1 MLVSTVYFM
10 LSPITAPSNELL
22 ARTSPTIWDV
32 LIAVFGGLAGIIGI
46 TREEKVSNVIPGVA
60 IATALMPP
68 VMYRWLWNC
77 PSFLEIFRRCHV
89 FIFINCFF
97 IGGCRCGSENHACDL
112 QEGNFR

>member
-46 TREEKVSNVIPGVA
+46 TRKK
-60 IATALMPP
+60 
-68 VMYRWLWNC
+68 R
-77 PSFLEIFRRCHV
+77 
-89 FIFINCFF
+89 
-97 IGGCRCGSENHACDL
+97 
-112 QEGNFR
+112 